1 MSKINF
7 FKITL
12 IVLFFLTIASAN
24 DAEIKT
30 IFKTKGVN
38 GTLIISSLNGDY
50 NYIYNK
56 KRSIKQYL
64 PASTFKLPNTLIAL
78 DENIIEDEN
87 EIIKWDGKKRTY
99 DAWNKDQSL
108 KSALP
113 VSCVWAYQKLSK
125 EIGNKNYI
133 KHLQKINYGNKK
145 TGPNLTTFWLDGDLK
160 ISASQQI
167 EFLKKLYNYE
177 LPYKKKYIN
186 ILKDIMIITNK
197 PTYIIRAKTG
207 LSSKIAWYV
216 GYVESKNKVWFFA
229 LNIDI
234 NKRNDIEYR
243 KEIVMQALR
252 VKNII

>member
-108 KSALP
+108 SDQIA
-113 VSCVWAYQKLSK
+113 
-125 EIGNKNYI
+125 EIRAETDSIRFDFN
-133 KHLQKINYGNKK
+133 
-145 TGPNLTTFWLDGDLK
+145 DL
-160 ISASQQI
+160 ILR
-167 EFLKKLYNYE
+167 LKKN
-177 LPYKKKYIN
+177 P
-186 ILKDIMIITNK
+186 IT
-197 PTYIIRAKTG
+197 KT
-207 LSSKIAWYV
+207 I
-216 GYVESKNKVWFFA
+216 F
-229 LNIDI
+229 
-234 NKRNDIEYR
+234 
-243 KEIVMQALR
+243 
-252 VKNII
+252 